1 MKNENDN
8 ETEINNNLNE
18 ISNEI
23 KKNPFFKEGLFIE
36 IPEDD
41 SSINNEGCFSK
52 KGSHLENISINT
64 PCDRFLSKSLI
75 KKIEEGTPVENIKI
89 DLERVKISDEVVTNI
104 EEESDENK
112 TSPSAVNNTTKSN
125 QDINSENIG
134 NEYDYGNNNNNNNL
148 NNNNNNNN
156 YNNN

>member
-52 KGSHLENISINT
+52 KGSYLENISINT

-89 DLERVKISDEVVTNI
+89 DLEKLKISDELFFFFAAMIILVFLCAFELGQISIKV
-104 EEESDENK
+104 K
-112 TSPSAVNNTTKSN
+112 TFLLRKQNHRKHQN
-125 QDINSENIG
+125 QQ
-134 NEYDYGNNNNNNNL
+134 
-148 NNNNNNNN
+148 
-156 YNNN
+156 